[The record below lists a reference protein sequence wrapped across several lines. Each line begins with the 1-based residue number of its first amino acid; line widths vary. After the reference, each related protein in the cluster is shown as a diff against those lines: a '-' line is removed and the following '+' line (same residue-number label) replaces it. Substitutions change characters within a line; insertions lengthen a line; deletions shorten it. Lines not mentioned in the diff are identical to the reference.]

1 MCSFLKTNINSPKFG
16 AIFFFGKSY
25 VLFLSRIRLDYC
37 LGNSN
42 GRPDHLY
49 DKNRQAIAF
58 PTGCFFRNGFVAGR
72 KFHLLAEGR
81 ERVRVFDRLRRKDGH
96 LVAVDLENK
105 SEAQSKLSQHWP
117 SHPPKKKGKKIF
129 RVKYLAMVFYKMS
142 T

>member
-1 MCSFLKTNINSPKFG
+1 LVFEKNAN
-16 AIFFFGKSY
+16 FFAENRQKSQKI
-25 VLFLSRIRLDYC
+25 VIITST
-37 LGNSN
+37 
-42 GRPDHLY
+42 PDHLY

-117 SHPPKKKGKKIF
+117 SHPPKKIGKKIF